1 MAQPGRAG
9 RQPVG
14 PLTEVLRP
22 FHSIPRKRNVAWGT
36 NNKRALLYAH
46 FRRACAG
53 RDCGLEW
60 VGRIDRT
67 RGARGIIRWQNY

>member
-22 FHSIPRKRNVAWGT
+22 FRNILRKLGMAWGT
-36 NNKRALLYAH
+36 ATIERCYTLTS
-46 FRRACAG
+46 RRACAG
-53 RDCGLEW
+53 RDCGVEW
-60 VGRIDRT
+60 SDGSIVPEMPVV
-67 RGARGIIRWQNY
+67 

>member
-14 PLTEVLRP
+14 PLTAVLRP
-22 FHSIPRKRNVAWGT
+22 FSSTPVNATWLGGT
-36 NNKRALLYAH
+36 NNNGALLQAH

-60 VGRIDRT
+60 VGRIART
-67 RGARGIIRWQNY
+67 EMPVV